1 MSNNI
6 DIKIKAATTGADD
19 VNSLKKQIEDLG
31 NIKAF
36 TKLKK
41 EVRDSKTAWQA
52 ATKEVAVLAKKMQ
65 SAGTPTRKLAN
76 EFKAAKKQAAA
87 LKNTF
92 LNNQNQLH
100 SLRTSLQ
107 SAGVDTGKLRKEY
120 RKLQKQISDKTGIN
134 AAKKLLDVRSFKDI
148 EQEIK
153 RTKQAYKLLKKSG
166 KLGMAELYKAELQL
180 KRKTGELKEQTNG
193 WAKSLADARA
203 GLGAL
208 AGLGYAT
215 VKAFSGYSEFSQKM
229 AEVNTLLDI
238 SGPKFRNLS
247 NEVLNLSTKVPQS
260 ASQLAAAEYD
270 IISAGVKLSDSTRVL
285 ESSSKAAVAGVTD
298 TKTAVNIGLGVINA
312 YGRSIDDLDN
322 VYDILFKT
330 VKKGV
335 TTFPEL
341 SQSLG
346 DVLPSARAAHVQFK
360 DVAAAIATMTKAGI
374 KTPQAA
380 TDLKGAINSMAAPA
394 PEAKKKFE
402 ALGITWKGLIPTL
415 EAIKAKSLSI
425 DQMRKLIPDVEARTG
440 VLALMQNMDGLKNTT
455 DEMVHSAGAMQ
466 KAFNKM
472 KDTPENQIKL
482 FKNEISRL
490 GIKLGG
496 LVSAGLLPAVKAARV
511 FVETIGKADPV
522 TKTLTAVLA
531 GAGPAFLIWELGL
544 SKIVLGLK
552 GAAIQAA
559 ASAKG
564 LLAFQT
570 TSAAAG
576 LVLKTAFAGTVI
588 YTGIQLAK
596 LAKAVYGWRT
606 AVNDAKKA
614 QDNLYNS
621 SDRIM
626 KKFKE
631 FKDLKL
637 PDDITGKAPK
647 ELETF
652 RKDLLKTKAYW
663 IALQAKLFEKS
674 KETTVLGHATKE
686 ATQAKK
692 ELKKVNKRLAEV
704 NRDLKKVGKKAV
716 SAGTDM
722 QKPAKAVRATTE
734 QLDAFEKQAEQA
746 YKNAKAEAKKYA
758 DKVIGYEEKIK
769 YAKMSTADK
778 IRALGRKGL
787 SEEAQW
793 NDKRLEADQKL
804 FEAKEALKKG
814 DFKLAEKL
822 SKDSENLYADLAV
835 KVTET
840 DEKGNTIVVKSI
852 STTKKIAQQG
862 VLAVGDFTQDMYK
875 KQQDSAK
882 KSQKKWEKTASGI
895 KKQLDK
901 IAQDKTKNIKIKIKD
916 LKAAQ
921 DKVNALIKDETKH
934 IHIDVTKEI
943 TTVQKKQAG
952 GEVLTASTGSFV
964 PRTGKLAGYGG
975 GDRIRALLEP
985 GEWIIRKE
993 AVQKYGHDFMARLNA
1008 GLLHFIPGFK
1018 TGGPVQYSRQAK
1030 TDFKNF
1036 YKWLNDHYI
1045 DMKNLVFNADTFF
1058 LHGLFSPLK
1067 NIAWTTQDTERPDM
1081 ETMGKLII
1089 SFMEAVNLPQVSSP
1103 LTAQLFA
1110 YMTKLGRDAGVP
1122 RSAFFSPTGGN
1133 FPAFASGGRIAGYG
1147 GGDRILALLEPGE
1160 WIIRK
1165 EAVKKYGHDFMTRLN
1180 AGMAGLFPLKRFAF
1194 GGGVDLPDINML
1206 PSPSV
1211 GTIPSAGAE
1220 IKHTID
1226 FRIGNRA
1233 IGPFEGKE
1241 TSVKYLIAELR
1252 KAQEVS

>member
-6 DIKIKAATTGADD
+6 DIKIKATTTGSDE
-19 VNSLKKQIEDLG
+19 VKSLKQQIETLG

-36 TKLKK
+36 KKLKK

-52 ATKEVAVLAKKMQ
+52 ATKEVAVLAKEMQ
-65 SAGTPTRKLAN
+65 SAGTPAEKLTKK
-76 EFKAAKKQAAA
+76 FKLAKKQAAA
-87 LKNTF
+87 LKKTF
-92 LNNQNQLH
+92 SNNQKQLH

-120 RKLQKQISDKTGIN
+120 QKLQKQISDKTGIN

-153 RTKQAYKLLKKSG
+153 QTKQAYKLLKKSG
-166 KLGMAELYKAELQL
+166 RLSMSELYKAELQL
-180 KRKTGELKEQTNG
+180 KKKTGELKEQTNG
-193 WAKSLADARA
+193 WARSIANAKA

-208 AGLGYAT
+208 AGLGYAA

-229 AEVNTLLDI
+229 AEVNTLLDV
-238 SGPKFRNLS
+238 SEPKFKNLS
-247 NEVLNLSTKVPQS
+247 NAVLNLSTRIPQS

-285 ESSSKAAVAGVTD
+285 ELSSKAAVAGVTD
-298 TKTAVNIGLGVINA
+298 TKTAVNIGVGVINA

-380 TDLKGAINSMAAPA
+380 TDLKGAINAMAAPA

-402 ALGITWKGLIPTL
+402 ELGITWKGLIPTL
-415 EAIKAKSLSI
+415 EAIKEKSLSI

-466 KAFNKM
+466 KAFDKM

-482 FKNEISRL
+482 FKNEISKL

-496 LVSAGLLPAVKAARV
+496 LVSTGLLPVVKAVRG
-511 FVETIGKADPV
+511 FVEIIGKADPV
-522 TKTLTAVLA
+522 TRTLTAVLT

-576 LVLKTAFAGTVI
+576 LALKAAFAGSVI

-596 LAKAVYGWRT
+596 LAKAVYGWRS

-626 KKFKE
+626 EKFKE
-631 FKDLKL
+631 FKDMKL
-637 PDDITGKAPK
+637 PDDITGKAPE
-647 ELETF
+647 ELDAF

-663 IALQAKLFEKS
+663 VALQAKLFEKS
-674 KETTVLGHATKE
+674 QETTIFGNATTE
-686 ATQAKK
+686 AVQAGK
-692 ELKKVNKRLAEV
+692 ELQKVNKRLAEV
-704 NRDLKKVGKKAV
+704 NADLKKVGKNAA
-716 SAGTDM
+716 SAGTAM
-722 QKPAKAVRATTE
+722 EKPAKAVRATTK
-734 QLDAFEKQAEQA
+734 QLDAFEKQAKQA

-758 DKVIGYEEKIK
+758 DKVIEWEGKIK

-778 IRALGRKGL
+778 IRELGRKGL
-787 SEEAQW
+787 DEEAQW
-793 NDKRLEADQKL
+793 NDKKLEAEQKL
-804 FEAKEALKKG
+804 AAAKEAFKKG

-822 SKDSENLYADLAV
+822 AKDSENLYADLAI
-835 KVTET
+835 KITKT
-840 DEKGNTIVVKSI
+840 DETGKTTVVKSI
-852 STTKKIAQQG
+852 SDTKEVAQNG
-862 VLAVGDFTQDMYK
+862 VQAVGNFIQALYG
-875 KQQDSAK
+875 KQKENAK
-882 KSQKKWEKTASGI
+882 NSQKTWEDTATAI
-895 KKQLDK
+895 QKQLDK
-901 IAQDKTKNIKIKIKD
+901 IVQDKTQNISIDIKD
-916 LKAAQ
+916 LKSAQ
-921 DKVNALIKDETKH
+921 DKINALVKDETKH
-934 IHIDVTKEI
+934 IHIDVTKEVTT

-952 GEVLTASTGSFV
+952 GNVLAASTGSFV
-964 PRTGKLAGYGG
+964 PRTGNLPGYGG

-993 AVQKYGHDFMARLNA
+993 AVKKYGHDFMARLNA

-1018 TGGPVQYSRQAK
+1018 TGGQVKQYSGQAK

-1045 DMKNLVFNADTFF
+1045 DMKNLVFNTDTFF
-1058 LHGLFSPLK
+1058 LHGIFDPLK
-1067 NIAWTTQDTERPDM
+1067 NVTWTTQDTERPDM

-1110 YMTKLGRDAGVP
+1110 YMRKLGSDAGIP
-1122 RSAFFSPTGGN
+1122 RSAFFSPTDN
-1133 FPAFASGGRIAGYG
+1133 LFPMLASGGGLPGYG
-1147 GGDRILALLEPGE
+1147 GGDRIPALLEPGE

-1165 EAVKKYGHDFMTRLN
+1165 EAVKKYGHDFMAKLN
-1180 AGMAGLFPLKRFAF
+1180 AGMARLFPVKKFAV
-1194 GGGVDLPDINML
+1194 GGGVGLPDINM
-1206 PSPSV
+1206 
-1211 GTIPSAGAE
+1211 IPSSPAGTATV
-1220 IKHTID
+1220 KHTID

-1233 IGPFEGKE
+1233 IGPFEGEE
-1241 TSVKYLIAELR
+1241 TSIKNLITELKR
-1252 KAQEVS
+1252 AQEVS